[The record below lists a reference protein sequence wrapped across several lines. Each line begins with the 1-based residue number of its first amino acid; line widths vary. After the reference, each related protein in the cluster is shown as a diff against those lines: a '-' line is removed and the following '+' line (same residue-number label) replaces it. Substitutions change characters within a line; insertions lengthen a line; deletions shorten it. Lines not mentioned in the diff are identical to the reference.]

1 MNRTYRLLALTTLC
15 ISAESSIPAQN
26 APVTNRSDKGWN
38 FELRNRSPLAIGF
51 KLYDNEHNEIFPAT
65 YLPEKIAGQA
75 EWSLKDKPSPAV
87 RLVLPD
93 SAVNKHLVLELF
105 VNQDGSFKKTGLYQ
119 LNRQAEQ
126 LFLTWDNGQ
135 LRTQQGRG
143 GKTLSGIP
151 FKGNKMRENDI
162 INIDPALQVHKGII
176 VPTKLANQ
184 SDTDQ
189 SVSWDFELR
198 NKSNSDISFKVYQ
211 NKHQIHPNP
220 KGLSDNIVLGLEH
233 AHALNR
239 LGSINEEKVNAV
251 RIAPINLFNG
261 TDIEIYD
268 ENNSMIGNY
277 FIRPYK
283 KIFVTWENGK
293 LRPQQGVRGRTQS
306 GIPLADKE
314 LRLKESDIIKK

>member
-1 MNRTYRLLALTTLC
+1 MNRIYSLLALTTLC
-15 ISAESSIPAQN
+15 ISAESSIPSQN
-26 APVTNRSDKGWN
+26 APVTDRSDKGWN
-38 FELRNRSPLAIGF
+38 FELRNRSPLALGF
-51 KLYDNEHNEIFPAT
+51 KLYDNEHNQIFPT
-65 YLPEKIAGQA
+65 TDSPEKIAGQT

-93 SAVNKHLVLELF
+93 SEVNKHLILELF
-105 VNQDGSFKKTGLYQ
+105 VNKDGSFKKTGLYQ
-119 LNRQAEQ
+119 LNRRAEQ
-126 LFLTWDNGQ
+126 LFLTWDNGL

-143 GKTLSGIP
+143 GRTLSGIP
-151 FKGNKMRENDI
+151 FKGNKMRESDMI
-162 INIDPALQVHKGII
+162 KLDPALQVYKGII

-184 SDTDQ
+184 SDSDQ

-211 NKHQIHPNP
+211 NKQLIHPNP
-220 KGLSDNIVLGLEH
+220 NGLSDNIVLGLKH
-233 AHALNR
+233 AQALNR
-239 LGSINEEKVNAV
+239 FGGINEEKVNAV

-268 ENNSMIGNY
+268 ENNSMIGSY

-283 KIFVTWENGK
+283 KIFLTWENGK
-293 LRPQQGVRGRTQS
+293 LRPQEGTGRRTQS